1 LSRWPTFSKPSPF
14 ITHELAADE
23 EDNSFGI
30 MVAVSLI
37 AVLFSGKAHVYCV
50 IVGPILVVLGYTY
63 DIYAAS
69 PGPSGMAL

>member
-1 LSRWPTFSKPSPF
+1 
-14 ITHELAADE
+14 
-23 EDNSFGI
+23 
-30 MVAVSLI
+30 
-37 AVLFSGKAHVYCV
+37 LFSGKAHVYCV